1 MASVGRGWVNTSLC
15 PTAACLQV
23 RLGLTAAEQAAGVV
37 LALAPAA
44 AAHLDYLAVHARH
57 ARQVRGVQQSR
68 VLSASHRETRSDGY
82 LQNRLSSL
90 SEIPTARLSPT
101 STLAVCAPTGLWAQE
116 STEKPSWQPVR
127 EIAAAFAQPPAA
139 GASLAANGSD
149 IRSGE
154 APACVCLANGDIG
167 TRAEWAAVQAIT
179 GCQVDIRFE
188 RRERAARFQQ
198 AGRGETSGHPRK
210 PNQSLACS
218 N

>member
-1 MASVGRGWVNTSLC
+1 MASLGRGWVTTSAC

-44 AAHLDYLAVHARH
+44 ATHLDYLAVHARH
-57 ARQVRGVQQSR
+57 ARQVRRNAPQ
-68 VLSASHRETRSDGY
+68 
-82 LQNRLSSL
+82 RLLAES
-90 SEIPTARLSPT
+90 PVVPVRNTNARLSPT
-101 STLAVCAPTGLWAQE
+101 PTLAVCAPTVLWAQE
-116 STEKPSWQPVR
+116 STEKPSWPPVR
-127 EIAAAFAQPPAA
+127 EIAAAFAQPPTA

-154 APACVCLANGDIG
+154 APTSAARAPACVCLANGDIG